1 MADEK
6 FDVFADRMID
16 LVKELRG
23 ETTELNKEM
32 EGAKKQTKGMLDFLT
47 KTDSRFVKFSKLA
60 MISDIIMSCAFVNSN
75 LSEYLIK
82 KSITKFG

>member
-32 EGAKKQTKGMLDFLT
+32 EGAKKQTKGMLDF
-47 KTDSRFVKFSKLA
+47 
-60 MISDIIMSCAFVNSN
+60 
-75 LSEYLIK
+75 
-82 KSITKFG
+82 